1 MLVNVWTA
9 RYEALLWVAPRSITV
24 AYDELRVVR
33 NVFSQLRT
41 NEGHCQPVPA
51 RSRLSGTGGWTEEL
65 RGRVARLHGVAGQ
78 EIPVEVEG
86 AVHLFVGL
94 DL

>member
-1 MLVNVWTA
+1 MTA

-41 NEGHCQPVPA
+41 NEVTVN
-51 RSRLSGTGGWTEEL
+51 LSL
-65 RGRVARLHGVAGQ
+65 RGHGCRALAGGLKNSEAVLQ
-78 EIPVEVEG
+78 GFTVSPVKKYQ
-86 AVHLFVGL
+86 
-94 DL
+94 

>member
-1 MLVNVWTA
+1 MSFLSCGPTYGVG
-9 RYEALLWVAPRSITV
+9 R
-24 AYDELRVVR
+24 
-33 NVFSQLRT
+33 
-41 NEGHCQPVPA
+41 GHCQPVPA

-78 EIPVEVEG
+78 EVPVEVEG

-94 DL
+94 DSLMVLRGPRTTSRETTVPVVW